1 VSIAGRRR
9 RLDARRAERGSPA
22 VAPRET
28 RIGATS
34 YRRFGRTTALVSIVS
49 AVVNSRPG
57 QAIAAIAS
65 RGQNDLQTNA
75 RTLVAIGRMA
85 TAPTV
90 TLREIS
96 ASTVRAVIA
105 LSVRDD
111 QRRFVATNAE
121 SLAEALFKKEAWY
134 RAIYAGERPAGFVML
149 FDEALRLPPPHP
161 RAALWPFMVD
171 LPIQGR
177 DIGSAAPR
185 LVIDHVRSAG
195 PYSSLQVSYFPGPG
209 SPESFYRK
217 FGFQPTGREDERE
230 VIIELALTG

>member
-1 VSIAGRRR
+1 V
-9 RLDARRAERGSPA
+9 
-22 VAPRET
+22 PRET
-28 RIGATS
+28 PIGATS

-49 AVVNSRPG
+49 AAVNSRPG

-65 RGQNDLQTNA
+65 RGQNLLQTNA
-75 RTLVAIGRMA
+75 RTFVAIGRMD

-90 TLREIS
+90 TLREIT

-149 FDEALRLPPPHP
+149 FDEALRLPPPQNP
-161 RAALWPFMVD
+161 RVALWRFMVD
-171 LPIQGR
+171 QPFQGR
-177 DIGSAAPR
+177 GIGSAALR

-195 PYSSLQVSYFPGPG
+195 LYSSLQVSYFPGPG

-217 FGFQPTGREDERE
+217 FGFQPTGREDEGE
-230 VIIELALTG
+230 VIMELALTG